1 LKTGTKGV
9 DTSQQL
15 RQKVR
20 MAPSICGNTISSRR
34 SLLATGWFVVNFLAL
49 FSFLSAFAL
58 ALSAKSNS
66 DGSGG
71 YNYYNNNDGNDS
83 GDEKEDQ
90 QQQQYYD
97 VGNSDARVILF
108 AALWTA
114 VLASV
119 LGIYGTVVLGFQVP
133 VIGRYHWCF
142 TSGVHR
148 TTHLAIGVFIGALFM
163 FANLTLICS
172 ILFWEFRMRGGSQGT
187 NASLERSS
195 LAFSILCIFLAV
207 LYIVFAAITFAYSDD
222 LIKENQSD
230 FREEALMP
238 SEQQPGYIG
247 NERFRVNAPAAT
259 TDRFISVG
267 QS

>member
-1 LKTGTKGV
+1 
-9 DTSQQL
+9 
-15 RQKVR
+15 

-58 ALSAKSNS
+58 ALSVKSNS
-66 DGSGG
+66 DYY
-71 YNYYNNNDGNDS
+71 YNNNNDGNDS

-97 VGNSDARVILF
+97 AGNSDARVILF

-142 TSGVHR
+142 TSGVHK

-207 LYIVFAAITFAYSDD
+207 LYIIFAAITFAYSDD
-222 LIKENQSD
+222 LIKENQTD

-238 SEQQPGYIG
+238 SEQPGYIG
-247 NERFRVNAPAAT
+247 NERFRVNASAAT